1 MCSLLGAEVIAVEPP
16 GDLLGRLDHLQMTSC
31 RRMLRYGIGRT
42 TEEKSVVLDLD
53 TADDR
58 KLLALIDG
66 ADIVI
71 EAYGPGVLDT
81 LGLSYEAMSERN
93 PALIHLSISAFGDEG
108 PKALW
113 EATDLTIMAS
123 GGQMS
128 LAGDLDR
135 APVRIPLDQAY
146 LHVSSEAV
154 EAALLLSMSAN
165 TIQDRSASTSLL
177 RLLPCRQVKPTWWR
191 PRSTLPQ
198 LFVPLEGSPFRHLC
212 PVDVALR

>member
-1 MCSLLGAEVIAVEPP
+1 MSILGDYRVIELADERGQLAGSVLASLGAEVITVEPP
-16 GDLLGRLDHLQMTSC
+16 GGSHSRTLGPFADDVVSPDTSLWHWSYN
-31 RRMLRYGIGRT
+31 RGK
-42 TEEKSVVLDLD
+42 KSVVLDLD

-58 KLLALIDG
+58 DKLLALIDG

-81 LGLSYEAMSERN
+81 LGLSYEVMSERN

-154 EAALLLSMSAN
+154 GAALIALYE
-165 TIQDRSASTSLL
+165 
-177 RLLPCRQVKPTWWR
+177 RQHN
-191 PRSTLPQ
+191 S
-198 LFVPLEGSPFRHLC
+198 G
-212 PVDVALR
+212 

>member
-1 MCSLLGAEVIAVEPP
+1 
-16 GDLLGRLDHLQMTSC
+16 
-31 RRMLRYGIGRT
+31 
-42 TEEKSVVLDLD
+42 
-53 TADDR
+53 
-58 KLLALIDG
+58 
-66 ADIVI
+66 
-71 EAYGPGVLDT
+71 
-81 LGLSYEAMSERN
+81 MSERN

-154 EAALLLSMSAN
+154 GAALIALYERQHNSGLGQHINLSAQASTLQASQTNMVASAIN
-165 TIQDRSASTSLL
+165 APPAIRSAGGVTISDIYVQLMW
-177 RLLPCRQVKPTWWR
+177 PCADGYASITVLFGPALGPFTRNLMEWIFEEGFCDEATRDKDWLNYGELIFSGQEPVSEYDRVKRVISEFCATKN
-191 PRSTLPQ
+191 
-198 LFVPLEGSPFRHLC
+198 
-212 PVDVALR
+212 